1 MPEIRRWTPGR
12 DFTTAIPGR
21 SWWRRD
27 DERTITAV
35 VVVPPRLRPAWDGGE
50 WTEDELWTIRLPYS
64 GDADLD
70 PPRPGVVWMPGVVY
84 MLHDKPHRVSWWAE
98 GEPGREVLERVPVR
112 LLDGVRVTDRFGL
125 IRWENGSD
133 RRAYRLWRYRNRRRW
148 WIDV

>member
-1 MPEIRRWTPGR
+1 MPEIRRWTPGPG
-12 DFTTAIPGR
+12 FTAAIPGR

-35 VVVPPRLRPAWDGGE
+35 AVVPPRLRPAWDGGE
-50 WTEDELWTIRLPYS
+50 WTEDEVWTIRLPLT
-64 GDADLD
+64 D
-70 PPRPGVVWMPGVVY
+70 GVVY

-98 GEPGREVLERVPVR
+98 GEPGREVVERVPVS
-112 LLDGVRVTDRFGL
+112 LLDGVRATARFGL
-125 IRWENGSD
+125 IRWAGVRD